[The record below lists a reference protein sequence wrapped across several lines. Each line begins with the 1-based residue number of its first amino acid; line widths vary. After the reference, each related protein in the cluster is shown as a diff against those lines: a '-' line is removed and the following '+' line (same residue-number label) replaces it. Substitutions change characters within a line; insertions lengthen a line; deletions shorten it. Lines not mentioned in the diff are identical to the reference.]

1 MRGGRS
7 NKPTTDEM
15 EGIPLTKGAD
25 VTIDGVQGTYS
36 LAAFQNHLKYIEQ
49 QGTGGEPGY
58 D

>member
-7 NKPTTDEM
+7 NKPTTGEM
-15 EGIPLTKGAD
+15 EGIPLTEKAD

-36 LAAFQNHLKYIEQ
+36 LAAFQNHLEYIEQ
-49 QGTGGEPGY
+49 QGKGGTPGY